1 MLRLFARRSLS
12 AAAHLGMPATI
23 VEGRPLVPVISRA
36 KLAKQRVMRVPS
48 MPPSLRMSDPELE
61 LLRLV
66 PTLLGFYA
74 GNPVHDHNVS
84 ELQTLLRKHI
94 NLPTRGLLDVE
105 LKEHRFLLIEAY
117 RSRIQLGTRL
127 KMIHFRELTSLLH
140 RLRSIDPELMPR
152 DVRET
157 LKTYYAHN
165 QTSAASVAPVK
176 TVKVLDQFGRALGK
190 AKRKEARAHVYVV
203 KGEGQVLVNGEL
215 LTTYFPEDMWRR
227 RIAFPFQVLAQEG
240 KYNIFATTHGG
251 GKSGQAEAIMY
262 AVAKA
267 MVVVNP
273 LLKPRLYKAGLMTS
287 DARVVERK
295 KPGKLKARKSPAWV
309 KR

>member
-1 MLRLFARRSLS
+1 MTT
-12 AAAHLGMPATI
+12 HLGFPAKI
-23 VEGRPLVPVISRA
+23 SGGRPPVPVVSGS
-36 KLAKQRVMRVPS
+36 KLVRRPVTRVPA
-48 MPPSLRMSDPELE
+48 MPQSLRMSDPELE

-84 ELQTLLRKHI
+84 ELQALLRKHI
-94 NLPTRGLLDVE
+94 NLPTRGLLDAE
-105 LKEHRFLLIEAY
+105 LREHRFLLIEAY

-127 KMIHFRELTSLLH
+127 KTIHFKELTSLLH
-140 RLRSIDPELMPR
+140 RLRSIDPQLMPR
-152 DVRET
+152 DVKET
-157 LKTYYAHN
+157 LQTYYAHN
-165 QTSAASVAPVK
+165 QTSATSVAPIK
-176 TVKVLDQFGRALGK
+176 TVKTLDQFGRALGK

-203 KGEGQVLVNGEL
+203 QGEGQVLVNGEL
-215 LTTYFPEDMWRR
+215 LTTYFSQDMWRR

-262 AVAKA
+262 AIAKA

-273 LLKPRLYKAGLMTS
+273 LLKSRLHKAGLMTS